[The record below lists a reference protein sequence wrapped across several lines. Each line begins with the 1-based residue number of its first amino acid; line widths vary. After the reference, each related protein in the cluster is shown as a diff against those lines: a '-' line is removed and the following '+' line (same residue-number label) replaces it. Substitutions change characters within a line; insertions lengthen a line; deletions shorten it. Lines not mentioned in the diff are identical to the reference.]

1 MSDYTHADCGCQEY
15 NELSRRN
22 FIVGAAGAAM
32 MATVLPPWLPKVVL
46 AESASSTRD
55 IIVYVFMRGGA
66 DGLSLVAPFAD
77 ANYYSGRPTL
87 AIPRPDS
94 ASALK
99 GTALDNMFMFPRGM
113 LGLLPAY
120 QAKELLVVHGAGLS
134 YNSRSHFDAQRFIE
148 VGKAA
153 DLSINSGWLG
163 RHLAMTSPMKAGATL
178 RALSISG
185 GLTQALYGGPQT
197 IPIPDPANFAIAGS
211 AATALARSA
220 WLTADYQNAA
230 DPLRSS
236 ALDVTAT
243 LNILKAINITGYVPA
258 NAAAYPNSNF
268 GRSLRSAAALIK
280 ADIGVEAVQVDIGG
294 WDTHTQ
300 EDPLAG
306 ALYRNMLDFSGAIGA
321 FWADVLQ
328 GNTTYNV
335 TLVAMSEFGRNVR
348 ENGNAGTDHGR
359 GGAMFVMGHAIDGGR
374 VLTQNWQPLA
384 KENLDS
390 GQDVKVTV
398 DHRDVLGEIVK
409 NRLNNP
415 ALDAIFPGYTGKTL
429 GVTKASAA

>member
-1 MSDYTHADCGCQEY
+1 MSDFTHADCGCQEY

-32 MATVLPPWLPKVVL
+32 LATVLPPWLPKVVL
-46 AESASSTRD
+46 AESASSSRD
-55 IIVYVFMRGGA
+55 IIVYIFMRGGA

-77 ANYYSGRPTL
+77 PSYYSGRPTL

-120 QAKELLVVHGAGLS
+120 QAKELLVLHGAGLS
-134 YNSRSHFDAQRFIE
+134 YNSRSHFDAQHFIE
-148 VGKAA
+148 IGKSA
-153 DLSINSGWLG
+153 DLSLSSGWLG
-163 RHLAMTSPMKAGATL
+163 RHLARTSPMKAGATL
-178 RALSISG
+178 RAFSLSSG
-185 GLTQALYGGPQT
+185 LAEALRGAPQT
-197 IPIPDPANFAIAGS
+197 IPIPDPANFVIGGS
-211 AATALARSA
+211 ASTAPARAA
-220 WLTADYQNAA
+220 WLAADYQNAA

-236 ALDVTAT
+236 ALDVVAT
-243 LNILKAINITGYVPA
+243 LSILKAINIAGYVPA
-258 NAAAYPNSNF
+258 NAAAYPNSSF

-294 WDTHTQ
+294 WDTHVD

-306 ALYRNMLDFSGAIGA
+306 SMYRSMLDFSGAIGA

-348 ENGNAGTDHGR
+348 ENGNTGTDHGR

-384 KENLDS
+384 KENLDA

-415 ALDAIFPGYTGKTL
+415 ALDAIFPGYTVKPL
-429 GVTKASAA
+429 GVTKASVA

>member
-1 MSDYTHADCGCQEY
+1 MGENTHADCGCQEY

-46 AESASSTRD
+46 AESANSTRD
-55 IIVYVFMRGGA
+55 IIVYIFMRGGA

-113 LGLLPAY
+113 LGLLPAF
-120 QAKELLVVHGAGLS
+120 QASELLVLHGAGLS
-134 YNSRSHFDAQRFIE
+134 YNSRSHFDAQHFIE
-148 VGKAA
+148 VGKSA
-153 DLSINSGWLG
+153 DLTISSGWLG
-163 RHLAMTSPMKAGATL
+163 RHLAMTSPMKAGTTL
-178 RALSISG
+178 RAFSVSSG
-185 GLTQALYGGPQT
+185 LPQALGGAPQT

-211 AATALARSA
+211 AATAQARQA
-220 WLTADYQNAA
+220 WLTADYQSAT
-230 DPLRSS
+230 DPLRGP

-243 LNILKAINITGYVPA
+243 LNILKAINVAGYLPA
-258 NAAAYPNSNF
+258 NAAVYPNSNF

-294 WDTHTQ
+294 WDTHVQ

-306 ALYRNMLDFSGAIGA
+306 ALYRNMLDFSGSIGA

-328 GNTTYNV
+328 GNGTYNV

-359 GGAMFVMGHAIDGGR
+359 GGAMFVMGRAIDGGR
-374 VLTQNWQPLA
+374 VLTQGWQPLA
-384 KENLDS
+384 KENLDA
-390 GQDVKVTV
+390 GQDVKVTI

-415 ALDAIFPGYTGKTL
+415 ALDAIFPGYTPKML
-429 GVTKASAA
+429 GVTKASAT